1 MTEQEPT
8 FRRSL
13 IGKWFP
19 TRYLYLR
26 DGESVRAWALTPG
39 KQAAGAIAAL
49 ALAAC
54 GPETPPA
61 PPPAPAELP
70 AASPDAI
77 CRQPKR

>member
-8 FRRSL
+8 VRRSL

-39 KQAAGAIAAL
+39 KQAAGAIAAVL
-49 ALAAC
+49 LGGWTAM
-54 GPETPPA
+54 
-61 PPPAPAELP
+61 
-70 AASPDAI
+70 ASGSMIFDMVA
-77 CRQPKR
+77 QSQTA